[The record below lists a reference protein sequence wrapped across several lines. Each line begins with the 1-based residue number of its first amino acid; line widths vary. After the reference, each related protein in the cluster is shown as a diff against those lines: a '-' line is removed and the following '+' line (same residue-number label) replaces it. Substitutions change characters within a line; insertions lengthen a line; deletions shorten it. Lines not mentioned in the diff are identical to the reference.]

1 MTDLSLAADRFRRD
15 ELTWSLNRI
24 ATLINTGRIPL
35 PSRHAGPIVIDF
47 TVPRDGV
54 DQAAASIG
62 REPQQ
67 YKDEYFVTLDGEELR
82 VRWSAHSPADPV
94 GHLYGRGDE
103 GQDPQPAAGRLPAHL
118 EDGVT
123 GEVEMVDTAAAD
135 EPACHGAPAGFEAY
149 CGVAGPHGPHGVE
162 PASVE

>member
-1 MTDLSLAADRFRRD
+1 MTAVDGFTPGGVDNYADILRRTVTRIEHVDGAALVLVSAIARDVDLSSSIKVLRIQNLVEATAQITG
-15 ELTWSLNRI
+15 ELSARSL
-24 ATLINTGRIPL
+24 
-35 PSRHAGPIVIDF
+35 
-47 TVPRDGV
+47 
-54 DQAAASIG
+54 
-62 REPQQ
+62 
-67 YKDEYFVTLDGEELR
+67 
-82 VRWSAHSPADPV
+82 ADPV

-135 EPACHGAPAGFEAY
+135 EPACHGAPAGFEAD
-149 CGVAGPHGPHGVE
+149 CGVPGPHGPHGAE